1 MKKIRLY
8 CLAALVLLGT
18 LLAATAAA
26 GAQAVGYQSVRGIEV
41 EFTPSPRTGR
51 YRFEVYE
58 AGSQEAVCSKSF
70 DSITRAQTVFL
81 PVECLPEKTYTIK
94 VTALPEPGREGLDT
108 ASSKEQVFTPQPVC
122 GHTAAE
128 GGFLY
133 GSGTADDPY
142 IVSSPAQLRHL
153 DHDAHRRAGQ
163 YFLQS
168 RDIDLLDP
176 AFYRDGRPFDADS
189 DPDNGNWVPIAKQHS
204 ANTGFIGQYDGAGHS
219 LYNLSYCATGNAT
232 DMGTYGYDSGVFGY
246 VSEGIIQNF
255 GVENFSFSGK
265 LFGAG
270 GIVGASHYNAS
281 IRGCRA
287 INGTL
292 EAPSCGGIAGYFH
305 ASSGNLA
312 LSDCY
317 SAGVEVKITISNSSY
332 TYHAGGGIAGYL
344 FCSTGYSAQL
354 HNSYSLPNAMGGTA
368 VPGAVVG
375 SRLLHSSFNYGSVSD
390 SYYLSG
396 SASYGIGSPASNSGA
411 APLGEA
417 AFAAESSFPG
427 WDFTDTWTMGEVTY
441 TDASGSERT
450 ISAPV
455 LQAFERRES
464 GARTQGVASPERA
477 SIGLSQ

>member
-26 GAQAVGYQSVRGIEV
+26 GAQAAGYQSVRGIEV

-81 PVECLPEKTYTIK
+81 PVECLPETTYTIK
-94 VTALPEPGREGLDT
+94 VTTLPEPGREGLDT
-108 ASSKEQVFTPQPVC
+108 AASKEQAFIPQPVC

-176 AFYRDGRPFDADS
+176 AFYQDGLPYDADS
-189 DPDNGNWVPIAKQHS
+189 NSGNGNWVPIAKEHLS
-204 ANTGFIGQYDGAGHS
+204 TDGFIGQYDGGGHS
-219 LYNLSYCATGNAT
+219 VKNLTYHATSTNCNAALFGYISGGSIQNLS
-232 DMGTYGYDSGVFGY
+232 
-246 VSEGIIQNF
+246 
-255 GVENFSFSGK
+255 VENFNFSCGN
-265 LFGAG
+265 FGAAG
-270 GIVGASHYNAS
+270 FVGASHYAIS
-281 IRGCRA
+281 VQRCRA
-287 INGTL
+287 VNGTL
-292 EAPSCGGIAGYFH
+292 KGPSCGGISGYFH
-305 ASSGNLA
+305 ASWGNEVV
-312 LSDCY
+312 SDCY
-317 SAGVEVKITISNSSY
+317 SAGMQVTITNYESR
-332 TYHAGGGIAGYL
+332 YHAGGGIAGHM
-344 FCSTGYSAQL
+344 FRNPGNSVQL
-354 HNSYSLPNAMGGTA
+354 RNAYAIPNAMGGVVT
-368 VPGAVVG
+368 PGAVLG
-375 SRLLHSSFNYGSVSD
+375 SRYLDAAVSENYGSVSD

-411 APLGEA
+411 VPLGEA

-427 WDFTDTWTMGEVTY
+427 WDFVDTWTMGTVTY

-455 LQAFERRES
+455 LQVFERQKNS
-464 GARTQGVASPERA
+464 ARIQSAAPLKEA
-477 SIGLSQ
+477 SIGLSD